1 MAQDHSHHDS
11 DAAAPPDRAA
21 AGDVST
27 TGHSTHDAH
36 DAHGATAGHDDNGH
50 GGHGGHGDDA
60 AEVSTLVPTNWKQ
73 LIFPALILLLVAI
86 LVAGPLFGAFAS
98 RPPAST
104 TPAPAEQHNG
114 GNEGEGAPTP
124 GSEVESTPHSNA
136 PENPVSQA
144 QPTTTSNTPATE
156 APPPAASPTDSALS
170 PSAIATRTAVRVA
183 GEQGDVA
190 RVPVQIEF
198 GGATFTVKS
207 GTNLLPDWKPTQDVG
222 LATWIDGTY
231 ANHILYLPF
240 SAENETLFKGAK
252 PGDMVRVVMNTG
264 QVFEFA
270 ITRSERV
277 VNGPPTQD
285 GQFTVSTAMAQ
296 DHAGVTLFLVGDPA
310 ADRAV
315 VQADFTGTIQ

>member
-1 MAQDHSHHDS
+1 MSQDHSHHDS
-11 DAAAPPDRAA
+11 DATAPPDRAA

-27 TGHSTHDAH
+27 TGHSAHDAH
-36 DAHGATAGHDDNGH
+36 DAHDTHGAAADHDNGH

-98 RPPAST
+98 RPPASA

-124 GSEVESTPHSNA
+124 GSEVDATPHSNA
-136 PENPVSQA
+136 PTNPVSQA
-144 QPTTTSNTPATE
+144 QPTTPATE
-156 APPPAASPTDSALS
+156 APAPAASPTDSALS
-170 PSAIATRTAVRVA
+170 ISAAATRTAVRVA
-183 GEQGDVA
+183 GEQGEVA

-222 LATWIDGTY
+222 LATWIDGTF

-240 SAENETLFKGAK
+240 SDQNETLFKGAK
-252 PGDMVRVVMNTG
+252 AGDKVRVVMNTG

-277 VNGPPTQD
+277 FNGPPTQD

>member
-1 MAQDHSHHDS
+1 MSQDHSHHDS
-11 DAAAPPDRAA
+11 DAEAPPDRAA

-36 DAHGATAGHDDNGH
+36 DAHGAATGHDDNGH
-50 GGHGGHGDDA
+50 GGHGHGDDA

-73 LIFPALILLLVAI
+73 LIFPALILLLVAV

-124 GSEVESTPHSNA
+124 GNQVEPTPHSNA
-136 PENPVSQA
+136 PQNPVSQA
-144 QPTTTSNTPATE
+144 QPTEAANTPATE
-156 APPPAASPTDSALS
+156 APAASPTDSALS
-170 PSAIATRTAVRVA
+170 TSAIATRTAVRVA
-183 GEQGDVA
+183 GEQGEVA

-252 PGDMVRVVMNTG
+252 PGDKVRVVMNTG
-264 QVFEFA
+264 QVFEFE

>member
-1 MAQDHSHHDS
+1 MSQDHSHHDS
-11 DAAAPPDRAA
+11 DAVAPPDRAA

-27 TGHSTHDAH
+27 TGHSAHDAH
-36 DAHGATAGHDDNGH
+36 DAHDTQGHGTAADHDDNGH
-50 GGHGGHGDDA
+50 GGHGHGDDA

-98 RPPAST
+98 RPPAPT

-114 GNEGEGAPTP
+114 GEGEGAPTP
-124 GSEVESTPHSNA
+124 GSEVESTPHSNV
-136 PENPVSQA
+136 PTNPVSQA
-144 QPTTTSNTPATE
+144 QPNTATSVPATE
-156 APPPAASPTDSALS
+156 APPASPTDNSLTLSA
-170 PSAIATRTAVRVA
+170 AATRTAVRVA
-183 GEQGDVA
+183 GERGEVA

-198 GGATFTVKS
+198 GGSTFTVKS

-222 LATWIDGTY
+222 LATWIDGTF

-252 PGDMVRVVMNTG
+252 AGDKVRVVMNTG

-310 ADRAV
+310 AERRK
-315 VQADFTGTIQ
+315 G